1 MLQSD
6 VKLTGKLVIK
16 KFDDANKLVYETEVK
31 NLVVTSG
38 KQFIASRIVGSTGA
52 IPVMGFMAIGDDAS
66 TASTIQTTLVNEL
79 ARVAVDSATASGV
92 NSTFVATFPAGTG
105 TGNIVEASITN
116 TSGASVI
123 SFDGD
128 TAVDDGGDTIT
139 YVAHGFVTGDLVTYT
154 DGGNTSITNLTDG
167 AQYYIIKSTND
178 VVKLATSSANAIAGT
193 AINITGT
200 SGAGHKLSKGTM
212 LCRTT
217 FPVIAK
223 SAGETLAISWVITVG

>member
-1 MLQSD
+1 MLHSS
-6 VKLTGKLVIK
+6 VKLTGKLVIQ
-16 KFDDANKLVYETEVK
+16 KFDDSNKLVYETEVK

-38 KQFIASRIVGSTGA
+38 KQFIASRIVESSA
-52 IPVMGFMAIGDDAS
+52 SVMGFMAIGDDAS
-66 TASTIQTTLVNEL
+66 SASTTQTTLVNEL
-79 ARVAVDSATASGV
+79 ARVAVDSKTASGV

-154 DGGNTSITNLTDG
+154 DGGNTAITNLTDG
-167 AQYYIIKSTND
+167 AQYYVIKSTND
-178 VVKLATSSANAIAGT
+178 VIKLATSSANASAGT

-223 SAGETLAISWVITVG
+223 SSSETLAISWVITVG

>member
-1 MLQSD
+1 MLQSN

-16 KFDDANKLVYETEVK
+16 KFDATKKLVYETEVK

-38 KQFIASRIVGSTGA
+38 KQFMASRIVSDTA
-52 IPVMGFMAIGDDAS
+52 DVMGYMAIGDDAS
-66 TASTIQTTLVNEL
+66 SASTSQTTLVNEL

-105 TGNIVEASITN
+105 TGDIVEASITN
-116 TSGASVI
+116 APASAVI

-128 TAVDDGGDTIT
+128 NDVDDASDTIT

-154 DGGNTSITNLTDG
+154 DGGNTAITNLTDG
-167 AQYYIIKSTND
+167 SQYYIIKVSND
-178 VVKLATSSANAIAGT
+178 VVKLASSASNASAGT
-193 AINITGT
+193 QINITGT
-200 SGAGHKLSKGTM
+200 SGAGHKLTAGTM

-217 FPVIAK
+217 FPIITK
-223 SAGETLAISWVITVG
+223 SSSETLAIQWVITVG

>member
-1 MLQSD
+1 MLQSSI
-6 VKLTGKLVIK
+6 KLTGKLVIK
-16 KFDDANKLVYETEVK
+16 KFDATNKLVYETEVK

-38 KQFIASRIVGSTGA
+38 KQFIASRIVESSA
-52 IPVMGFMAIGDDAS
+52 AVMGFMAIGDDAS
-66 TASTIQTTLVNEL
+66 SASTTQTTLVNEL
-79 ARVAVDSATASGV
+79 ARVAVDSKTASGV
-92 NSTFVATFPAGTG
+92 NSTFVATYPAGTG

-116 TSGASVI
+116 TSGSSVI

-128 TAVDDGGDTIT
+128 IDVDDGGDSIT

-154 DGGNTSITNLTDG
+154 DGGNTVITNLTDG

-178 VVKLATSSANAIAGT
+178 VVKLASSSANASAGT

-223 SAGETLAISWVITVG
+223 SSSETLAVSWVITVG

>member
-1 MLQSD
+1 MLHSS

-16 KFDDANKLVYETEVK
+16 KFDDSNKLVYETEVK

-38 KQFIASRIVGSTGA
+38 KQFIASRIVESSA
-52 IPVMGFMAIGDDAS
+52 DVMGFMAIGDDAS
-66 TASTIQTTLVNEL
+66 SASTVQTTLVNEL
-79 ARVAVDSATASGV
+79 ARVAVDSKTASGV

-128 TAVDDGGDTIT
+128 TAVDDAGDTIT

-154 DGGNTSITNLTDG
+154 DGGNTAITNLTDG

-178 VVKLATSSANAIAGT
+178 VVKLATSSANASAGT

>member
-1 MLQSD
+1 MLHSS
-6 VKLTGKLVIK
+6 VKLTGKLVIQ
-16 KFDDANKLVYETEVK
+16 KFDDSNKLVYETEVK

-38 KQFIASRIVGSTGA
+38 KQFIASRIVESSSA
-52 IPVMGFMAIGDDAS
+52 VMGFMAIGDDAS
-66 TASTIQTTLVNEL
+66 VASTIQTTLVNEL
-79 ARVAVDSATASGV
+79 ARVAVDSKTASGV

-128 TAVDDGGDTIT
+128 TAVDDAGDTIT
-139 YVAHGFVTGDLVTYT
+139 YVAHGFSTGDLVTYT
-154 DGGNTSITNLTDG
+154 DGGNTAITNLTDG
-167 AQYYIIKSTND
+167 AQYYIIRSSAD
-178 VVKLATSSANAIAGT
+178 IVKLASSSANASAGT

-200 SGAGHKLSKGTM
+200 SGLGHKLSKGTM

-223 SAGETLAISWVITVG
+223 SSSETLAISWVITVG

>member
-1 MLQSD
+1 MLQSS
-6 VKLTGKLVIK
+6 VKLTGKLVIQ
-16 KFDDANKLVYETEVK
+16 KFDDSNKLVYETEVK

-38 KQFIASRIVGSTGA
+38 KQFIASRIVESSAT
-52 IPVMGFMAIGDDAS
+52 VMGFMAIGDDAS
-66 TASTIQTTLVNEL
+66 SASTIQTSLVNEL
-79 ARVAVDSATASGV
+79 ARVAVDSKTASGV
-92 NSTFVATFPAGTG
+92 NATFVATFPAGTG
-105 TGNIVEASITN
+105 TGSIVEAAITN
-116 TSGASVI
+116 TSASSVI

-128 TAVDDGGDTIT
+128 ADVDDGGDTIT

-154 DGGNTSITNLTDG
+154 DGGNTAITNLTDG
-167 AQYYIIKSTND
+167 AQYYVIRSTDD
-178 VVKLATSSANAIAGT
+178 VIKLATSSANASAGT

-223 SAGETLAISWVITVG
+223 AASETLAISWVITVG

>member
-1 MLQSD
+1 MLHSS
-6 VKLTGKLVIK
+6 VKLTGKLVIQ
-16 KFDDANKLVYETEVK
+16 KFDDSNKLVYETEVK

-38 KQFIASRIVGSTGA
+38 KQFIASRIVESSAT
-52 IPVMGFMAIGDDAS
+52 VMGFMAIGDDAS
-66 TASTIQTTLVNEL
+66 SASTIQTTLVNEL
-79 ARVAVDSATASGV
+79 ARVAVDSKTASGV

-116 TSGASVI
+116 TSGTSVI

-128 TAVDDGGDTIT
+128 TDVDDGGDTIT

-154 DGGNTSITNLTDG
+154 DGGNTAITNLTDG
-167 AQYYIIKSTND
+167 AQYYVIKSTND
-178 VVKLATSSANAIAGT
+178 VIKLATSSANATAGT

-223 SAGETLAISWVITVG
+223 SSAETLAISWVITVG

>member
-1 MLQSD
+1 MLHSS

-38 KQFIASRIVGSTGA
+38 KQFIASRIVESSA
-52 IPVMGFMAIGDDAS
+52 NVMGFMAIGDDAS
-66 TASTIQTTLVNEL
+66 SASTVQTTLVNEL
-79 ARVAVDSATASGV
+79 ARVAVDSKTASGV

-128 TAVDDGGDTIT
+128 TAVDDAGDTIT

-154 DGGNTSITNLTDG
+154 DGGNTAITNLTDG

-178 VVKLATSSANAIAGT
+178 VVKLASSSANASAGT

-223 SAGETLAISWVITVG
+223 SSSETLAISWVITVG

>member
-1 MLQSD
+1 MLHSS

-38 KQFIASRIVGSTGA
+38 KQFIASRIVADTA
-52 IPVMGFMAIGDDAS
+52 AFMRYMAIGDDAS
-66 TASTIQTTLVNEL
+66 AASTIQTTLVNEL
-79 ARVAVDSATASGV
+79 ARVEVDSKIASGV
-92 NSTFVATFPAGTG
+92 NATFVATFPAGTG

-116 TSGASVI
+116 TAATSVI

-128 TAVDDGGDTIT
+128 TAVDDAGDTIT

-154 DGGNTSITNLTDG
+154 DGGNTAITNLTDG
-167 AQYYIIKSTND
+167 AQYYIIKSTDD
-178 VVKLATSSANAIAGT
+178 VVKLASSSANAAAGT

-223 SAGETLAISWVITVG
+223 SSSETLAISWVITVG

>member
-1 MLQSD
+1 MLQSSI
-6 VKLTGKLVIK
+6 KLTGKLVIK
-16 KFDDANKLVYETEVK
+16 KFDATNKLVYETEVK

-38 KQFIASRIVGSTGA
+38 KQFIASRRVESSA
-52 IPVMGFMAIGDDAS
+52 DVMGFMAIGDDAS
-66 TASTIQTTLVNEL
+66 SASTTQTTLVNEL
-79 ARVAVDSATASGV
+79 ARVAVDSKTASGV
-92 NSTFVATFPAGTG
+92 NSTFVATYPAGTG

-116 TSGASVI
+116 TSGSSVI

-128 TAVDDGGDTIT
+128 IDVDDGGDSIT

-154 DGGNTSITNLTDG
+154 DGGNTVITNLTDG

-178 VVKLATSSANAIAGT
+178 VVKLASSSANASAGT

-200 SGAGHKLSKGTM
+200 SGAGHKLSKSTM

-223 SAGETLAISWVITVG
+223 SSSETLAVSWVITVG

>member
-1 MLQSD
+1 MLQSS
-6 VKLTGKLVIK
+6 VKLTGKLVIQ
-16 KFDDANKLVYETEVK
+16 KFDDSNKLVYETEVK

-38 KQFIASRIVGSTGA
+38 KQFIASRIVESSAT
-52 IPVMGFMAIGDDAS
+52 VMGFMAIGDDAS
-66 TASTIQTTLVNEL
+66 VASTTQTTLVNEL
-79 ARVAVDSATASGV
+79 ARVAVDSKTASGV

-154 DGGNTSITNLTDG
+154 DGGNTALTNLTDG
-167 AQYYIIKSTND
+167 AQYYVIKVSDD
-178 VVKLATSSANAIAGT
+178 VVKLATSSANASAGT

-223 SAGETLAISWVITVG
+223 SSSETLAISWVITVG

>member
-1 MLQSD
+1 MLQSSI
-6 VKLTGKLVIK
+6 KLTGKLVIK
-16 KFDDANKLVYETEVK
+16 KFDATNKLVYETEVK

-38 KQFIASRIVGSTGA
+38 KQFIASRIVESSA
-52 IPVMGFMAIGDDAS
+52 DVMGFMAIGDDAS
-66 TASTIQTTLVNEL
+66 SASTTQTTLVNEL
-79 ARVAVDSATASGV
+79 ARVAVDSKTASGV
-92 NSTFVATFPAGTG
+92 NSTFVATYPAGTG

-116 TSGASVI
+116 TSGSSVI

-128 TAVDDGGDTIT
+128 IDVDDGGDSIT

-154 DGGNTSITNLTDG
+154 DGGNTVITNLTDG

-178 VVKLATSSANAIAGT
+178 VVKLASSSANASAGT

-223 SAGETLAISWVITVG
+223 SSSETLAISWVITVG

>member
-1 MLQSD
+1 MLHSS
-6 VKLTGKLVIK
+6 VKLTGKLVIQ
-16 KFDDANKLVYETEVK
+16 KFDDSNKLVYETEVK

-38 KQFIASRIVGSTGA
+38 KQFIASRIVESSAT
-52 IPVMGFMAIGDDAS
+52 VMGFMAIGDDAS
-66 TASTIQTTLVNEL
+66 SASTIQTTLVNEL
-79 ARVAVDSATASGV
+79 ARVAVDSKTASGV

-116 TSGASVI
+116 TSGTSVI

-128 TAVDDGGDTIT
+128 TDVDDGGDTIT

-154 DGGNTSITNLTDG
+154 DGGNTAITNLTDG
-167 AQYYIIKSTND
+167 AQYYVIKSTND
-178 VVKLATSSANAIAGT
+178 VIKLATSSANASAGT

-223 SAGETLAISWVITVG
+223 SSAETLAISWVITVG

>member
-1 MLQSD
+1 MLHSS
-6 VKLTGKLVIK
+6 VKLTGKLVIQ
-16 KFDDANKLVYETEVK
+16 KFDDSNKLVYETEVK

-38 KQFIASRIVGSTGA
+38 KQFIASRIVESSAT
-52 IPVMGFMAIGDDAS
+52 VMGFMAIGDDAS
-66 TASTIQTTLVNEL
+66 SASTIQTTLVNEL
-79 ARVAVDSATASGV
+79 ARVAVDSKTASGV

-105 TGNIVEASITN
+105 TGNIIEASITN

-154 DGGNTSITNLTDG
+154 DGGNTAITNLTDG
-167 AQYYIIKSTND
+167 AQYYVIKSTND
-178 VVKLATSSANAIAGT
+178 VIKLATSSANASAGT

-223 SAGETLAISWVITVG
+223 SSAETLAISWVITVG

>member
-1 MLQSD
+1 MLQSS
-6 VKLTGKLVIK
+6 VKLTGKLVIQ
-16 KFDDANKLVYETEVK
+16 KFDDSNKLVYETEVK

-38 KQFIASRIVGSTGA
+38 KQFIASRIVESSAT
-52 IPVMGFMAIGDDAS
+52 VMGFMAIGDDAS
-66 TASTIQTTLVNEL
+66 SASTIQTSLVNEL
-79 ARVAVDSATASGV
+79 ARVAVDSKTASGV
-92 NSTFVATFPAGTG
+92 NATFVATFPAGTG
-105 TGNIVEASITN
+105 TGSIVEAAITN
-116 TSGASVI
+116 TAASSVI

-128 TAVDDGGDTIT
+128 TDVDDGGDTIT

-154 DGGNTSITNLTDG
+154 DGGNTAITNLTDG
-167 AQYYIIKSTND
+167 AQYYVIRSTDD
-178 VVKLATSSANAIAGT
+178 VIKLATSSANASAGT

-223 SAGETLAISWVITVG
+223 AASETLAISWVITVG

>member
-1 MLQSD
+1 MLQSSI
-6 VKLTGKLVIK
+6 KLTGKLVIK
-16 KFDDANKLVYETEVK
+16 KFDATNKLVYETEVK

-38 KQFIASRIVGSTGA
+38 KQFIASRIVESSA
-52 IPVMGFMAIGDDAS
+52 DVMGFMAIGDDAS
-66 TASTIQTTLVNEL
+66 SASTIQTTLVNEL
-79 ARVAVDSATASGV
+79 ARVAVDSKTASGV
-92 NSTFVATFPAGTG
+92 NSTFVATYPAGTG

-128 TAVDDGGDTIT
+128 IDVDDGGDSIT

-154 DGGNTSITNLTDG
+154 DGGNTAITNLTDG

-178 VVKLATSSANAIAGT
+178 VVKLASSSANATAGT

-223 SAGETLAISWVITVG
+223 SSSETLAVSWVITVG

>member
-1 MLQSD
+1 MLHSS
-6 VKLTGKLVIK
+6 VKLTGKLVIQ

-38 KQFIASRIVGSTGA
+38 KQFIASRIVESSA
-52 IPVMGFMAIGDDAS
+52 SVMGFMAIGDDAS
-66 TASTIQTTLVNEL
+66 VAATTQTTLVNEL

-154 DGGNTSITNLTDG
+154 DGGNTAITNLTDG
-167 AQYYIIKSTND
+167 AQYYVIKSTND
-178 VVKLATSSANAIAGT
+178 VIKLATSSANASAGT

-223 SAGETLAISWVITVG
+223 SSSETLAISWVITVG

>member
-1 MLQSD
+1 MLQSS
-6 VKLTGKLVIK
+6 VKLTGKLVIQ
-16 KFDDANKLVYETEVK
+16 KFDDSNKLVYETEVK

-38 KQFIASRIVGSTGA
+38 KQFIASRIVESSA
-52 IPVMGFMAIGDDAS
+52 SVMGFMAIGDDAS
-66 TASTIQTTLVNEL
+66 VAATTQTTLVNEL
-79 ARVAVDSATASGV
+79 ARVAVDSKTASGV

-154 DGGNTSITNLTDG
+154 DGGNTAITNLTDG
-167 AQYYIIKSTND
+167 AQYYVIKSTND
-178 VVKLATSSANAIAGT
+178 VIKLATSSANASAGT

-223 SAGETLAISWVITVG
+223 SSSETLAISWVITVG

>member
-1 MLQSD
+1 MLQSSI
-6 VKLTGKLVIK
+6 KLTGKLVIK
-16 KFDDANKLVYETEVK
+16 KFDATNKLVYETEVK

-38 KQFIASRIVGSTGA
+38 KQFIASRIVESSA
-52 IPVMGFMAIGDDAS
+52 AVMGFMAIGDDAS
-66 TASTIQTTLVNEL
+66 SASTTQTTLVNEL
-79 ARVAVDSATASGV
+79 ARVAVDSKTASGV
-92 NSTFVATFPAGTG
+92 NSTFVATYPPGTG

-116 TSGASVI
+116 TSGSSVI

-128 TAVDDGGDTIT
+128 IDVDDGGDSIT

-154 DGGNTSITNLTDG
+154 DGGNTVITNLTDG

-178 VVKLATSSANAIAGT
+178 VVKLASSSANASAGT

-223 SAGETLAISWVITVG
+223 SSSETLAVSWVITVG

>member
-1 MLQSD
+1 MLQSS
-6 VKLTGKLVIK
+6 VKLTGKLVIQ
-16 KFDDANKLVYETEVK
+16 KFDDSDKLVYETEVK

-38 KQFIASRIVGSTGA
+38 KQFIASRIVESSAT
-52 IPVMGFMAIGDDAS
+52 VMGFMAIGDDAS
-66 TASTIQTTLVNEL
+66 SASTIQTSLVNEL
-79 ARVAVDSATASGV
+79 ARVAVDSKTASGV
-92 NSTFVATFPAGTG
+92 NATFVATFPAGTG
-105 TGNIVEASITN
+105 TGNIVEAAITN
-116 TSGASVI
+116 TAASSVI

-128 TAVDDGGDTIT
+128 TAVDDSGDTIT

-154 DGGNTSITNLTDG
+154 DGGNTALTNLTDG
-167 AQYYIIKSTND
+167 AQYYIIKVSDD
-178 VVKLATSSANAIAGT
+178 VVKLATSSANASAGT

-223 SAGETLAISWVITVG
+223 ASSETLAISWVITVG

>member
-1 MLQSD
+1 MLQSS
-6 VKLTGKLVIK
+6 VKLTGKLVIQ
-16 KFDDANKLVYETEVK
+16 KFDDSNKLVYETEVK

-38 KQFIASRIVGSTGA
+38 KQFIASRIVESSAT
-52 IPVMGFMAIGDDAS
+52 VMGFMAIGDDAS
-66 TASTIQTTLVNEL
+66 VASTIQTSLVNEL
-79 ARVAVDSATASGV
+79 ARVAVDSKTASGV
-92 NSTFVATFPAGTG
+92 NATFVATFPAGTG
-105 TGNIVEASITN
+105 TGSIVEAAITN
-116 TSGASVI
+116 TAASSVI

-128 TAVDDGGDTIT
+128 TAVDNGGDTIT

-154 DGGNTSITNLTDG
+154 DGGNTAITNLTDG
-167 AQYYIIKSTND
+167 AQYYIIKVSND
-178 VVKLATSSANAIAGT
+178 VVKLATSSANASAGT

-223 SAGETLAISWVITVG
+223 SSSETLAISWVITVG

>member
-1 MLQSD
+1 MLHSS
-6 VKLTGKLVIK
+6 VKLTGKLVIQ
-16 KFDDANKLVYETEVK
+16 KFDDSNELVYETEVK

-38 KQFIASRIVGSTGA
+38 KQFIASRIVESSA
-52 IPVMGFMAIGDDAS
+52 SVMGFMAIGDDAS
-66 TASTIQTTLVNEL
+66 VAATTQTTLVNEL
-79 ARVAVDSATASGV
+79 ARVAVDSKTASGV

-154 DGGNTSITNLTDG
+154 DGGNTAITNLTDG
-167 AQYYIIKSTND
+167 AQYYVIKSTND
-178 VVKLATSSANAIAGT
+178 VIKLATSSANASAGT

-217 FPVIAK
+217 FPAIAK
-223 SAGETLAISWVITVG
+223 SSSETLAISWVITVG

>member
-1 MLQSD
+1 MLHSS
-6 VKLTGKLVIK
+6 VKLTGKLVIQ
-16 KFDDANKLVYETEVK
+16 KFDDSNKLVYETEVK

-38 KQFIASRIVGSTGA
+38 KQFIASRIVESSA
-52 IPVMGFMAIGDDAS
+52 SVMGFMAIGDDAS
-66 TASTIQTTLVNEL
+66 VASTTQTTLVNEL
-79 ARVAVDSATASGV
+79 ARVAVDSKTASGV
-92 NSTFVATFPAGTG
+92 NATFVATFPAGTG

-128 TAVDDGGDTIT
+128 DVDDGADSIP

-154 DGGNTSITNLTDG
+154 DGGNTGITNLIDG
-167 AQYYIIKSTND
+167 AQYYIIKVTND
-178 VVKLATSSANAIAGT
+178 AVKLASSSANASAGT

-223 SAGETLAISWVITVG
+223 SSSETLAISWVITVG

>member
-1 MLQSD
+1 MLQSSI
-6 VKLTGKLVIK
+6 KLTGKLVIK
-16 KFDDANKLVYETEVK
+16 KFDATNKLVYETEVK

-38 KQFIASRIVGSTGA
+38 KQFIASRIVESSA
-52 IPVMGFMAIGDDAS
+52 DVMGFMAIGDDAS
-66 TASTIQTTLVNEL
+66 SASTIQTTLVNEL
-79 ARVAVDSATASGV
+79 ARVAVDSKTASGV
-92 NSTFVATFPAGTG
+92 NSTFVATYPAGTG

-116 TSGASVI
+116 TSGSSVI

-128 TAVDDGGDTIT
+128 IDVDDGGDSIT

-154 DGGNTSITNLTDG
+154 DGGNTAITNLTDG

-178 VVKLATSSANAIAGT
+178 VVKLASSSANATAGT

-223 SAGETLAISWVITVG
+223 SSSETLAVSWVITVG

>member
-1 MLQSD
+1 MLHSS

-16 KFDDANKLVYETEVK
+16 KFDDSNKLVYETEVK

-38 KQFIASRIVGSTGA
+38 KQFIASRIVESSA
-52 IPVMGFMAIGDDAS
+52 DVMGFMAIGDDAS
-66 TASTIQTTLVNEL
+66 SASTVQTTLVNEL
-79 ARVAVDSATASGV
+79 ARVAVDSKTASGV

-128 TAVDDGGDTIT
+128 TAVDDAGDTIT

-154 DGGNTSITNLTDG
+154 DGGNTAITNLTDG

-178 VVKLATSSANAIAGT
+178 VVKLASSSANASAGT

>member
-1 MLQSD
+1 MLQSSI
-6 VKLTGKLVIK
+6 KLTGKLVIK
-16 KFDDANKLVYETEVK
+16 KFDATNKLVYETEVK

-38 KQFIASRIVGSTGA
+38 KQFIASRIVESSA
-52 IPVMGFMAIGDDAS
+52 AVMGFMAIGDDAS
-66 TASTIQTTLVNEL
+66 SASTTQTTLVNEL
-79 ARVAVDSATASGV
+79 ARVAVDSKTASGV
-92 NSTFVATFPAGTG
+92 NSTFVATYPAGTG

-116 TSGASVI
+116 TSGSSVI

-128 TAVDDGGDTIT
+128 IDVDDGGDSIT

-154 DGGNTSITNLTDG
+154 DGGNTVITNLTDG

-178 VVKLATSSANAIAGT
+178 VVKLASSSANASAGT

-223 SAGETLAISWVITVG
+223 SSSETLAISWVITVG

>member
-1 MLQSD
+1 MLHSS
-6 VKLTGKLVIK
+6 VKLTGKLVIQ
-16 KFDDANKLVYETEVK
+16 KFDDSNKLVYETEVK

-38 KQFIASRIVGSTGA
+38 KQFIASRIVESSAT
-52 IPVMGFMAIGDDAS
+52 VMGFMAIGDDAS
-66 TASTIQTTLVNEL
+66 SASTIQTTLVNEL
-79 ARVAVDSATASGV
+79 ARVAVDSKTASGV

-154 DGGNTSITNLTDG
+154 DGGNTAITNLTDG
-167 AQYYIIKSTND
+167 AQYYVIKSTND
-178 VVKLATSSANAIAGT
+178 VIKLATSSANASAGT

-223 SAGETLAISWVITVG
+223 SSSETLAISWVITVG

>member
-1 MLQSD
+1 MLHSS

-16 KFDDANKLVYETEVK
+16 KFDDSNKLVYETEVK

-38 KQFIASRIVGSTGA
+38 KQFIASRIVESSA
-52 IPVMGFMAIGDDAS
+52 NVMGFMAIGDDAS
-66 TASTIQTTLVNEL
+66 SASTIQTTLVNEL
-79 ARVAVDSATASGV
+79 ARVAVDSKTASGV

-128 TAVDDGGDTIT
+128 TAVDDAGDTIT

-154 DGGNTSITNLTDG
+154 DGGNTAITNLTDG

-178 VVKLATSSANAIAGT
+178 VVKLASSSANASAGT

-223 SAGETLAISWVITVG
+223 SSSETLAISWVITVG

>member
-1 MLQSD
+1 MLQSSI
-6 VKLTGKLVIK
+6 KLTGKLVIK
-16 KFDDANKLVYETEVK
+16 KFDATNKLVYETEVK

-38 KQFIASRIVGSTGA
+38 KQFIASRIVESSA
-52 IPVMGFMAIGDDAS
+52 AVMGFMAIGDDAS
-66 TASTIQTTLVNEL
+66 SASTTQTTLVNEL
-79 ARVAVDSATASGV
+79 ARVAVDSKTASGV
-92 NSTFVATFPAGTG
+92 NSTFVATYPAGTG

-116 TSGASVI
+116 TSGSSVI

-128 TAVDDGGDTIT
+128 IDVDDGSDTIT

-154 DGGNTSITNLTDG
+154 DGGNTVITNLTDG

-178 VVKLATSSANAIAGT
+178 VVKLASSSANASAGT

-223 SAGETLAISWVITVG
+223 SSSETLAISWVITVG

>member
-1 MLQSD
+1 MLHSS
-6 VKLTGKLVIK
+6 VKLTGKLVIQ
-16 KFDDANKLVYETEVK
+16 KFDDSNKLVYETEVK

-38 KQFIASRIVGSTGA
+38 KQFIASRIVESSAT
-52 IPVMGFMAIGDDAS
+52 VMGFMAIGDDAS
-66 TASTIQTTLVNEL
+66 SASTIQTTLVNEL
-79 ARVAVDSATASGV
+79 ARVAVDSKTASGV

-154 DGGNTSITNLTDG
+154 DGGNTAITNLTDG
-167 AQYYIIKSTND
+167 AQYYVIKSTND
-178 VVKLATSSANAIAGT
+178 VIKLATSSANASAGT

-223 SAGETLAISWVITVG
+223 SSAETLAISWVITVG

>member
-1 MLQSD
+1 MLHSS

-16 KFDDANKLVYETEVK
+16 KFDDSNKLVYETEVK

-38 KQFIASRIVGSTGA
+38 KQFIASRIVESSA
-52 IPVMGFMAIGDDAS
+52 NVMGFMAIGDDAS
-66 TASTIQTTLVNEL
+66 SASTVQTTLVNEL
-79 ARVAVDSATASGV
+79 ARVAVDSKTASGV

-128 TAVDDGGDTIT
+128 TAVDDAGDTIT

-154 DGGNTSITNLTDG
+154 DGGNTAITNLTDG

-178 VVKLATSSANAIAGT
+178 VVKLASSSANASAGT

-223 SAGETLAISWVITVG
+223 SSSETLAISWVITVG